1 MNILLISGSTREGS
15 LNKSLLDAAEEEAHN
30 LNHQTTS
37 LPHQLAS
44 FPLYHSDL
52 EADAAVQNQLSM
64 LRQQIEAADV
74 ILISS
79 PEYNGF
85 HTPHLHNIFTWASRR
100 AAGKPHSVLEGKV
113 VGLLAAAPG
122 PFGGVRMLPRLAS
135 FAADHG
141 CWVHPRYVAVGTM
154 ASKTNDDGQL
164 TCSETRQ
171 KLRNLISQT
180 CKMAEPVKI
189 TEPA

>member
-15 LNKSLLDAAEEEAHN
+15 LNKSLLDAVAEEAHN
-30 LNHQTTS
+30 LKHQTTS
-37 LPHQLAS
+37 LSRQLAS
-44 FPLYHSDL
+44 FPLYHFEL
-52 EADAAVQNQLSM
+52 EEDAAVQNQLSL

-85 HTPHLHNIFTWASRR
+85 LSPHLHNIFTWASRR
-100 AAGKPHSVLEGKV
+100 AAGKSHSVLEGKV
-113 VGLLAAAPG
+113 VGLFAAAPG
-122 PFGGVRMLPRLAS
+122 PFGGVRMLPRLSS

-141 CWVHPRYVAVGTM
+141 CWVHPRYVAVGNM
-154 ASKTNDDGQL
+154 AAKTDESGQL

-180 CKMAEPVKI
+180 CKMAEPVQI
-189 TEPA
+189 AEPA